1 MRQIVSVL
9 GAGLILLPFAASQL
23 GRMSTASVP
32 YQLLNLIGSGAL
44 AVVAVLE
51 RQYGF
56 ILLEVVWAAMSI
68 VGLVRHLTGPALVG
82 AVAVGFALAAALL
95 NSVFGFCLGCEVY
108 LLGRRLATRTTRTA
122 RPVTN

>member
-9 GAGLILLPFAASQL
+9 GALLILLPFAASQL

-32 YQLLNLIGSGAL
+32 YQLLNLFGSGAL

-56 ILLEVVWAAMSI
+56 ILLEAVWAVMSI
-68 VGLVRHLTGPALVG
+68 VGLVRYRHKPA
-82 AVAVGFALAAALL
+82 
-95 NSVFGFCLGCEVY
+95 
-108 LLGRRLATRTTRTA
+108 
-122 RPVTN
+122 

>member
-9 GAGLILLPFAASQL
+9 GALLILLPFAASQL
-23 GRMSTASVP
+23 GRMSIASVS
-32 YQLLNLIGSGAL
+32 YQLLNLLGSGAL

-68 VGLVRHLTGPALVG
+68 VGLVRHRHKPA
-82 AVAVGFALAAALL
+82 
-95 NSVFGFCLGCEVY
+95 
-108 LLGRRLATRTTRTA
+108 
-122 RPVTN
+122 